1 MLNSSYSNFALIA
14 NESYDFTKGKI
25 SIIAINALSENL
37 CSFLLSV
44 MTKSIVVQLVSKI
57 KPSTSITMKVI
68 ELGFELTKKFE
79 KVLIPIGTKIAVEI
93 MLPSCQI
100 NELTTIADIKEARG
114 IFRLLKYQYVAISP
128 PIDLGV
134 MVCTTIPII
143 VPTKISLHLTLSPC
157 SVITRLKI
165 RA

>member
-1 MLNSSYSNFALIA
+1 
-14 NESYDFTKGKI
+14 
-25 SIIAINALSENL
+25 
-37 CSFLLSV
+37 
-44 MTKSIVVQLVSKI
+44 
-57 KPSTSITMKVI
+57 MKVI

-143 VPTKISLHLTLSPC
+143 VPYKNISSLNFVTL
-157 SVITRLKI
+157 
-165 RA
+165 

>member
-1 MLNSSYSNFALIA
+1 
-14 NESYDFTKGKI
+14 
-25 SIIAINALSENL
+25 
-37 CSFLLSV
+37 
-44 MTKSIVVQLVSKI
+44 
-57 KPSTSITMKVI
+57 MKVI

-165 RA
+165 RAWKIESNKCTKWKKYKWSSSNITSICRSGKFCNIILDI